1 MTKNVKFILFIFL
14 LFAGTLACSDSEEDP
29 PAILIDREQQSQIVY
44 ADEHEKTVHFIA
56 IEAWR
61 TEIDYTSVKASAA
74 AGSWITLDPAQGEA
88 GEITMRVNM
97 DSNMDG
103 KDRKATVRIIC
114 GKTTISITVE
124 QKGESAGGETPLPES
139 KKVVS
144 SVDIHTITHFVEN
157 TNEYQ
162 ERYTFKYNEQGHLA
176 EQYFL
181 DEGGY
186 EHVLQLSYAV
196 ANEIKITENG
206 TDEYWKVSLNEQGAA
221 VKVEVGNNSM
231 VNGVYRLSYDATGY
245 LSKEN
250 WEEYESRYTID
261 YFWEKGN
268 FVASVYSYQLDAGE
282 DVTRDTLEKGYTYCD
297 TPGNNRLNIDP
308 NLFLSSLGRCN
319 TGGANSYSYSSD
331 KGRLDLLALWGLL
344 GKRSQGYLAEK
355 KVDEYEAGIDPGKD
369 YYYSYDFTFNSLYY
383 DFDSD
388 GVLQKI
394 TDETGVKIYKVM
406 KNTGQR
412 LFMKEATDKTTYIF
426 NYKN

>member
-1 MTKNVKFILFIFL
+1 
-14 LFAGTLACSDSEEDP
+14 
-29 PAILIDREQQSQIVY
+29 
-44 ADEHEKTVHFIA
+44 
-56 IEAWR
+56 
-61 TEIDYTSVKASAA
+61 
-74 AGSWITLDPAQGEA
+74 
-88 GEITMRVNM
+88 
-97 DSNMDG
+97 
-103 KDRKATVRIIC
+103 
-114 GKTTISITVE
+114 
-124 QKGESAGGETPLPES
+124 
-139 KKVVS
+139 
-144 SVDIHTITHFVEN
+144 
-157 TNEYQ
+157 
-162 ERYTFKYNEQGHLA
+162 
-176 EQYFL
+176 
-181 DEGGY
+181 
-186 EHVLQLSYAV
+186 
-196 ANEIKITENG
+196 
-206 TDEYWKVSLNEQGAA
+206 
-221 VKVEVGNNSM
+221 M
-231 VNGVYRLSYDATGY
+231 VNGVYRLSYDANGY

-369 YYYSYDFTFNSLYY
+369 YYYSYDFTLNSLHY

-394 TDETGVKIYKVM
+394 TDGTGVKIYKVM

-412 LFMKEATDKTTYIF
+412 LFIKEATDKTTYIF